1 MEAPEVEVVETDLLI
16 LGGGMAGCGAA
27 YEAGYW
33 AQKNGQRVTMVEK
46 AAVER
51 SGAVAMG
58 LSAINCYMG
67 MRWGQNQPEDFVR
80 YVRQDLMGLCREDLV
95 YDIARHVD
103 SSVHLFEKWGL
114 PIFKNEDGTY
124 KREGRWQIMIHG
136 ESYKPIVAEAAKKAI
151 GPENV
156 YERVYV
162 SDVLTD
168 PATGNVSGA
177 IGLSVRDNKVYV
189 FKARTVISS
198 AGGATGVF
206 RPHAVGEGLGRI
218 WYAPWNT
225 GSAYSL
231 AMKAGAQMTQ
241 MEHRLVVTRFK
252 DGYGPV
258 GMWFLLF
265 KGRVRNAFGEFY
277 EETQAPLLDDWL
289 PYGAARPIPTPLRNH
304 QMLNDRAQGRGPHY
318 MRTDEALQ
326 ALTEG
331 LDPKKVRE
339 IESDAWED
347 FLDMTMSQ
355 ALMWASHNIDP
366 AKQPSELQ
374 LTEPY
379 LMGSHSSATGCWV
392 SGPEDVSPKEYFW
405 GYNRMTTVPGLFAAG
420 DGVGGSAH
428 KFSSGSY
435 AEGRLAAKGAM
446 AFMAD
451 NPGRPDSDQDWINN
465 RVAELY
471 RPFDVFDESQ
481 GTSSRTDINP
491 NYFFPKQ
498 GLLRLQQLMDEY
510 VAGWGSGYITNE
522 PTLRRGLELME
533 TFKQDLERVAARD
546 RHELLRCH
554 ELLDRVYCA
563 EAHLRHILF
572 REETRWPGY
581 YYRGDHPTLD
591 EENWKVFVNSRI
603 DPGSGEWE
611 LQKVPFH
618 GVVDVE
624 VPA

>member
-1 MEAPEVEVVETDLLI
+1 MEAPTVETVDTDLLI

-33 AQKNGQRVTMVEK
+33 GRSKGLKVTLVEK

-67 MRWGQNQPEDFVR
+67 MKHGENQPEDFVR
-80 YVRQDLMGLCREDLV
+80 YVRKDLMGLCREDLV

-103 SSVHLFEKWGL
+103 STVHMFESWGL
-114 PIFKNEDGTY
+114 PIFKNEDGRY

-156 YERVYV
+156 YERLFV
-162 SDVLTD
+162 SHLLQDES
-168 PATGNVSGA
+168 TGRVTGA
-177 IGLSVRDNKVYV
+177 VAFSVREHKIFV
-189 FKARTVISS
+189 FRCKAAICS

-225 GSAYSL
+225 GTAYSL
-231 AMKAGAQMTQ
+231 PIRAGAKMTQ

-265 KGRVRNAFGEFY
+265 KGKVRNAYGEFY
-277 EETQAPLLDDWL
+277 EETQQKAMAPFA
-289 PYGAARPIPTPLRNH
+289 PYDEVRPIPTPLRNH
-304 QMLNDRAQGRGPHY
+304 QMLTDRAEGRGPHY

-326 ALTEG
+326 ALTMG
-331 LDPKKVRE
+331 LDPKAVRE

-355 ALMWASHNIDP
+355 ALLWASNNIDP
-366 AKQPSELQ
+366 AKIPSELD

-379 LMGSHSSATGCWV
+379 LMGSHSSATGAWV
-392 SGPEDVSPKEYFW
+392 SGPADLACDGYHW

-420 DGVGGSAH
+420 DGVGASAH

-435 AEGRLAAKGAM
+435 TEGRLAAKGAVS
-446 AFMAD
+446 FIAD
-451 NPGRPDSDQDWINN
+451 NMDTPAANGDHVQEIIDELFAPY
-465 RVAELY
+465 RVFE
-471 RPFDVFDESQ
+471 ESQ
-481 GTSSRTDINP
+481 GTSTKADINP
-491 NYFFPKQ
+491 NYFYPKQ
-498 GLLRLQQLMDEY
+498 GLHRLQKIMDEY
-510 VAGWGSGYITNE
+510 CAGTGSNYLTNE
-522 PTLRRGLELME
+522 PTLNRGLELMGV
-533 TFKQDLERVAARD
+533 FKEDMARVAARD
-546 RHELLRCH
+546 RHELLRCW
-554 ELLDRVYCA
+554 ELRDRIWCG
-563 EAHLRHILF
+563 EAHMRHILH
-572 REETRWPGY
+572 RKETRWPGY
-581 YYRGDHPTLD
+581 YYRGDFPRID
-591 EENWKVFVNSRI
+591 DENWKVFVNSKY
-603 DPGSGEWE
+603 DAATGEWE
-611 LQKVPFH
+611 LTTHPCHTLVP
-618 GVVDVE
+618 
-624 VPA
+624 

>member
-1 MEAPEVEVVETDLLI
+1 VNAPEVEVVETDLLI

-33 AQKNGQRVTMVEK
+33 GRARGLRTTIVEK

-67 MRWGQNQPEDFVR
+67 MRYGENQPEDFVR

-103 SSVHLFEKWGL
+103 ASVHQFEEWGL
-114 PIFKNEDGTY
+114 PIFKNEDGRY

-136 ESYKPIVAEAAKKAI
+136 ESYKPIVAEAAKGAI

-156 YERVYV
+156 YERIFV
-162 SDVLTD
+162 SHVLKD
-168 PATGNVSGA
+168 PDTGRASGA
-177 IGLSVRDNKVYV
+177 VGFSVRENKIYV
-189 FKARTVISS
+189 FKARAVISS

-231 AMKAGAQMTQ
+231 MIKAGATMTQ

-265 KGRVRNAFGEFY
+265 KGKVKNAYGELY
-277 EETQAPLLDDWL
+277 EETQAAALDEFP

-304 QMLNDRAQGRGPHY
+304 QLLRDQAQGRGPHY
-318 MRTDEALQ
+318 MRTDEAMQ
-326 ALTEG
+326 AKMAG
-331 LDPKKVRE
+331 LDPKAMRE
-339 IESDAWED
+339 MESDAWED

-355 ALMWASHNIDP
+355 ALLWASNNIDP
-366 AKQPSELQ
+366 AVDPSELT

-379 LMGSHSSATGCWV
+379 LMGSHSSATGAWV
-392 SGPEDVSPKEYFW
+392 SGPEDLAPPGYFW

-435 AEGRLAAKGAM
+435 AEGRLAAKGAI
-446 AFMAD
+446 AYITD
-451 NPGRPDSDQDWINN
+451 NGDRPRVDEEQVQGI
-465 RVAELY
+465 VAELFQPY
-471 RPFDVFDESQ
+471 RVFEENQ
-481 GTSSRTDINP
+481 GASTRSAVNP
-491 NYFFPKQ
+491 NYFDPKQ
-498 GLLRLQQLMDEY
+498 GLLRLQKVMDEY
-510 VAGWGSGYITNE
+510 VAGLSAKYITNG
-522 PTLRRGLELME
+522 PTLQRGLQLLGLLKEDM
-533 TFKQDLERVAARD
+533 RNVAARD
-546 RHELLRCH
+546 RHELLRCW
-554 ELLDRVYCA
+554 ELWDRIWCA
-563 EAHLRHILF
+563 EAHARHILF
-572 REETRWPGY
+572 RKETRWPGY
-581 YYRGDHPTLD
+581 YYRGDYPKLD
-591 EENWKVFVNSRI
+591 DENWKVFVNSRY
-603 DPGSGEWE
+603 DAQTGEWAVASE
-611 LQKVPFH
+611 PHHSIVP
-618 GVVDVE
+618 
-624 VPA
+624 

>member
-1 MEAPEVEVVETDLLI
+1 MQAPEVEVVETDLLI

-27 YEAGYW
+27 FEAGYW
-33 AQKNGQRVTMVEK
+33 AQGNGLRVTMVDK

-124 KREGRWQIMIHG
+124 KREGKWQIMIHG

-151 GPENV
+151 GADNV
-156 YERVYV
+156 YERIFV
-162 SDVLTD
+162 SDLLTD
-168 PATGNVSGA
+168 PATGNVAGA
-177 IGLSVRDNKVYV
+177 IGFSVRDHKIYV
-189 FKARTVISS
+189 FKAKAVISS

-265 KGRVRNAFGEFY
+265 KGRVKNALGEYY
-277 EETQAPLLDDWL
+277 EETQAGLLDDFP
-289 PYGAARPIPTPLRNH
+289 PYGATRPIPTPLRNH
-304 QMLNDRAQGRGPHY
+304 QMLTDRAQGRGPHY
-318 MRTDEALQ
+318 MHTEDALK
-326 ALTEG
+326 ALTMG
-331 LDPKKVRE
+331 LDPKAVRE

-366 AKQPSELQ
+366 AEVPSELT

-379 LMGSHSSATGCWV
+379 LMGSHSSATGAWV
-392 SGPEDVSPKEYFW
+392 SGPEDVSPAEYFW

-435 AEGRLAAKGAM
+435 AEGRLAAKGAVS
-446 AFMAD
+446 FIAD
-451 NPGRPDSDQDWINN
+451 NGGRPSVDDEWIN
-465 RVAELY
+465 AKIESLY
-471 RPFDVFDESQ
+471 RPYAVFEESQ
-481 GTSSRTDINP
+481 GTSTKSDINP

-510 VAGWGSGYITNE
+510 VAGWGSNYITNG
-522 PTLRRGLELME
+522 PTLERGLELMQ
-533 TFKQDLERVAARD
+533 TFKEDLEHLAARD
-546 RHELLRCH
+546 LHELLRCW
-554 ELLDRVYCA
+554 ELRDRVWCA

-572 REETRWPGY
+572 RDETRWPGY
-581 YYRGDHPTLD
+581 YYRGDHPKID
-591 EENWKVFVNSRI
+591 DENWHCFVNSRV
-603 DPGSGEWE
+603 DPESGDWD

-618 GVVDVE
+618 AVVD
-624 VPA
+624 

>member
-1 MEAPEVEVVETDLLI
+1 MNAPEVEVVETDLLI

-33 AQKNGQRVTMVEK
+33 GRAKGLRTTIVEK

-67 MRWGQNQPEDFVR
+67 MRWGENQPEDFVR

-103 SSVHLFEKWGL
+103 ASVHQFEEWGL
-114 PIFKNEDGTY
+114 PIFKNEDGRY

-136 ESYKPIVAEAAKKAI
+136 ESYKPIVAEAAKGAI

-156 YERVYV
+156 YERIFV
-162 SDVLTD
+162 SHVLKD
-168 PATGNVSGA
+168 PDTGRASGA
-177 IGLSVRDNKVYV
+177 IGFSVRENKIFV
-189 FKARTVISS
+189 FKARAVISS

-231 AMKAGAQMTQ
+231 MIKAGATMTQ

-265 KGRVRNAFGEFY
+265 KGKVKNAYGELY
-277 EETQAPLLDDWL
+277 EETQAAALDEFP

-304 QMLNDRAQGRGPHY
+304 QMLRDQAQGRGPHY

-326 ALTEG
+326 AKTAG
-331 LDPKKVRE
+331 LHPKAIRE

-355 ALMWASHNIDP
+355 ALLWASNNIDP
-366 AKQPSELQ
+366 AVDPSELT

-379 LMGSHSSATGCWV
+379 LMGSHSSATGAWV
-392 SGPEDVSPKEYFW
+392 SGPEDLAPPGYFW

-435 AEGRLAAKGAM
+435 AEGRLAAKGAI
-446 AFMAD
+446 AYITDNAD
-451 NPGRPDSDQDWINN
+451 RPKVDDEQVQGIVGELFQPY
-465 RVAELY
+465 RVFE
-471 RPFDVFDESQ
+471 ENQ
-481 GTSSRTDINP
+481 GASTRAAVNP
-491 NYFFPKQ
+491 NYFDPKQ
-498 GLLRLQQLMDEY
+498 GLLRLQKVMDEY
-510 VAGWGSGYITNE
+510 VAGLSTKYITNE
-522 PTLRRGLELME
+522 PTLLRGLQLLGL
-533 TFKQDLERVAARD
+533 FKEDMRNVAARD
-546 RHELLRCH
+546 RHELLRCW
-554 ELLDRVYCA
+554 ELWDRIWCA
-563 EAHLRHILF
+563 EAHARHILF
-572 REETRWPGY
+572 RKETRWPGY
-581 YYRGDHPTLD
+581 YYRGDYPKLD
-591 EENWKVFVNSRI
+591 DENWKVFVNSRY
-603 DPGSGEWE
+603 DAQTGEWALATE
-611 LQKVPFH
+611 PHHSIVP
-618 GVVDVE
+618 
-624 VPA
+624 

>member
-1 MEAPEVEVVETDLLI
+1 MEAPALEIVDTDLLI

-33 AQKNGQRVTMVEK
+33 ARANGLRVTMVEK

-67 MRWGQNQPEDFVR
+67 MKHGENQPEDFVR
-80 YVRQDLMGLCREDLV
+80 YVRNDLMGLCREDLV

-103 SSVHLFEKWGL
+103 SSVHMFEKWGL
-114 PIFKNEDGTY
+114 PIFKNEDGRY

-156 YERVYV
+156 YERLFV
-162 SDVLTD
+162 SHVLKD
-168 PATGNVSGA
+168 ESTGRACGA
-177 IGLSVRDNKVYV
+177 VAFSVREHKVFV
-189 FKARTVISS
+189 FRARAVISS

-231 AMKAGAQMTQ
+231 AIKAGATMTQ

-265 KGRVRNAFGEFY
+265 KGKVKNAYGELY
-277 EETQAPLLDDWL
+277 EDTQQKAIAPYA
-289 PYGAARPIPTPLRNH
+289 PYDKVRPIPTPLRNH
-304 QMLNDRAQGRGPHY
+304 QMLTDRAEGRGPHY

-326 ALTEG
+326 ALTMG
-331 LDPKKVRE
+331 LDPKAVRE

-355 ALMWASHNIDP
+355 ALLWASQNIDP
-366 AKQPSELQ
+366 AKVPSELT

-379 LMGSHSSATGCWV
+379 LMGSHSSATGAWV
-392 SGPEDVSPKEYFW
+392 SGPEDLARDGYFW

-435 AEGRLAAKGAM
+435 TEGRLAAKGAI
-446 AFMAD
+446 AFIT
-451 NPGRPDSDQDWINN
+451 DSDGIQNGHDGDGIQAI
-465 RVAELY
+465 VDELY
-471 RPFDVFDESQ
+471 APYRVFEESA
-481 GTSSRTDINP
+481 GTSTKEDINP
-491 NYFFPKQ
+491 NYFYPKQ
-498 GLLRLQQLMDEY
+498 GLHRLQKIMDEY
-510 VAGWGSGYITNE
+510 CAGVGANYITNE
-522 PTLRRGLELME
+522 PTLTRGMELME
-533 TFKQDLERVAARD
+533 VFKEDMARVAARD
-546 RHELLRCH
+546 RHELLRCW
-554 ELLDRVYCA
+554 ELRDRIWCA
-563 EAHLRHILF
+563 EAHMRHILH

-581 YYRGDHPTLD
+581 YYRMDHPKIDD
-591 EENWKVFVNSRI
+591 EKWKVFVNSRH
-603 DPGSGEWE
+603 DAASGEWE
-611 LQKVPFH
+611 MSTHPCHTLVP
-618 GVVDVE
+618 
-624 VPA
+624 